1 MKTNLPANQP
11 AADVALDHQSDDGF
25 ARLYRQYVGKV
36 FRTCL
41 SMTNDEMAAQD
52 YTQDIFLKA
61 FEKRNTF
68 QNRSSFSTWL
78 YAISYNHCLTKLQQ
92 DNRRRMA
99 PLTEAHS
106 SRLASEETADDTEY
120 LFQAQEAALSR
131 LPAEEQKLLR
141 LKYEQ
146 GLSIQQIGQQVSL
159 SESAVKMRLKRSRE
173 RLVQSLLPSVNKR
186 DRSTASMN
194 AP

>member
-1 MKTNLPANQP
+1 MKTNLPVNQP
-11 AADVALDHQSDDGF
+11 AADVALDHQPDDHF
-25 ARLYRQYVGKV
+25 AQLYRQYVGKV

-41 SMTNDEMAAQD
+41 AMTKDEMAAQD

-61 FEKRNTF
+61 FEKRNNF

-92 DNRRRMA
+92 ESRRKMV
-99 PLTEAHS
+99 PLTEACSDH
-106 SRLASEETADDTEY
+106 LASDETTDDTEY
-120 LFQAQEAALSR
+120 LFQAQEAALSQ

-146 GLSIQQIGQQVSL
+146 GLSIQQICQQVSL
-159 SESAVKMRLKRSRE
+159 SEGAVKMRLKRSRD
-173 RLVQSLLPSVNKR
+173 RLVI
-186 DRSTASMN
+186 SMYQHDQGQHL
-194 AP
+194 

>member
-1 MKTNLPANQP
+1 
-11 AADVALDHQSDDGF
+11 
-25 ARLYRQYVGKV
+25 
-36 FRTCL
+36 
-41 SMTNDEMAAQD
+41 MAAQD

-99 PLTEAHS
+99 SLTEAHS
-106 SRLASEETADDTEY
+106 ARLANDETAEDTEY
-120 LFQAQEAALSR
+120 FLQTQEAALSR
-131 LPAEEQKLLR
+131 LAVEEQKLLR

-146 GLSIQQIGQQVSL
+146 GLSIQQICQQVSL

-173 RLVQSLLPSVNKR
+173 RLVRSLLSSVNKR
-186 DRSTASMN
+186 DRSTTSMN
-194 AP
+194 TL